1 MKKSICIAGIIPF
14 FMMQQVVA
22 LEEVSENQQV
32 NTSNYN
38 ESNQGVT
45 YNVRAGEVNDL
56 NLPCP
61 FGWSVRP
68 NPSVDNSL
76 SYTAA
81 DANLAISVTSLVKT
95 RGNYASTEAYA
106 RVASQQM
113 GCELPLRS
121 NLIENAWSFN
131 CPQDNVEAIVY
142 GEPNNLALLVIS
154 GRSADTEAKLEE
166 FIKFLDSEAARH

>member
-1 MKKSICIAGIIPF
+1 
-14 FMMQQVVA
+14 
-22 LEEVSENQQV
+22 
-32 NTSNYN
+32 
-38 ESNQGVT
+38 
-45 YNVRAGEVNDL
+45 
-56 NLPCP
+56 
-61 FGWSVRP
+61 
-68 NPSVDNSL
+68 
-76 SYTAA
+76 
-81 DANLAISVTSLVKT
+81 
-95 RGNYASTEAYA
+95 
-106 RVASQQM
+106 M